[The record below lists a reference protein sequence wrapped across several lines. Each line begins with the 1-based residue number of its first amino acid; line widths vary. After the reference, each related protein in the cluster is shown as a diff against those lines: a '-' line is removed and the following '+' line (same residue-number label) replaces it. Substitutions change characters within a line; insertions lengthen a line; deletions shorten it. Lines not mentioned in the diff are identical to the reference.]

1 MGYLKMPGERIVLE
15 CQKCSTRYEIFSEED
30 IDLCKSCGSC
40 IQTVKFGFIS
50 PEPVDTISSEHR
62 RNNPLMAKAKIVK
75 MPPNISGKNKKTN
88 KSSKKTRPSRPAVGK
103 KFSGVTSGLGV
114 LAFQNKSLLDN
125 RRGKSD
131 DASLAQTWCDEFPS
145 AKAYT
150 AKDVN
155 SVRNAFNKGKHGND
169 VPARPVLQ
177 YDEEGNPIKKKKAVE
192 PENKKAVKKK
202 VSKKKST
209 KKAVVDDDEDDDDD
223 DEVFDDDEE

>member
-30 IDLCKSCGSC
+30 IDLCKTCGSC
-40 IQTVKFGFIS
+40 IQTVRYGFIS

-62 RNNPLMAKAKIVK
+62 SNTLLMAKAKIVK
-75 MPPNISGKNKKTN
+75 MPPEITGKKKKT
-88 KSSKKTRPSRPAVGK
+88 KKTSKKADQSKGGRYAGK
-103 KFSGVTSGLGV
+103 TSSLGV

-125 RRGKSD
+125 RREKLD
-131 DASLAQTWCDEFPS
+131 DASLAQTWCEEFPS
-145 AKAYT
+145 AKTYT

-177 YDEEGNPIKKKKAVE
+177 YDEEGNPIKKKKAAP
-192 PENKKAVKKK
+192 PEKKKAVKKK
-202 VSKKKST
+202 VSKKKAP
-209 KKAVVDDDEDDDDD
+209 KKIVVEDDDDD
-223 DEVFDDDEE
+223 DDDETFDDDEE